1 MTDAAPHDPNDGR
14 RDAAEAGHDA
24 DGHLRDSSEGRRD
37 SLPDAD
43 DGLREEIDEVGRHA
57 ARTVELGGRAVVIAV
72 AVFVLLVGLILP
84 WMNGSSGLE
93 VLTGTETGKAS
104 VVPRLF
110 AATAVLFGVVTSAL
124 TLITR
129 RWVFAWVGAAG
140 GWFASVDGLL
150 AIWSRQSSEATPGIG
165 LVIAEVAM
173 VVIAIQWFR
182 TAASRH

>member
-1 MTDAAPHDPNDGR
+1 MT
-14 RDAAEAGHDA
+14 
-24 DGHLRDSSEGRRD
+24 EGQA
-37 SLPDAD
+37 SD
-43 DGLREEIDEVGRHA
+43 DELREEINEVGRRA
-57 ARTVELGGRAVVIAV
+57 SRTVDLGTRALVIAV
-72 AVFVLLVGLILP
+72 AVFVLLVGLVLP

-93 VLTGTETGKAS
+93 VLIGQETGKAS
-104 VVPRLF
+104 MVPRLF
-110 AATAVLFGVVTSAL
+110 AATSVLFGVVASAL

-150 AIWSRQSSEATPGIG
+150 AIWSRQSSGSAPGIG
-165 LVIAEVAM
+165 LIITVVAI